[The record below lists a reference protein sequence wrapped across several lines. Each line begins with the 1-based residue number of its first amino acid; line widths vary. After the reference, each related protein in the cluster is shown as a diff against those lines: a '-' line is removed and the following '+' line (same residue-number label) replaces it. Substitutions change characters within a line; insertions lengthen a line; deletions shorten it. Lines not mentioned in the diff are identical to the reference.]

1 MDQGK
6 EHTIL
11 YVDDDKFSLRV
22 FLELF
27 KRKYN
32 IITTTSAEEALR
44 LFDEQPFDLII
55 SDQQMPKMT
64 GLQLLAIVKEKS
76 PLIPT
81 ILLTGF
87 SDYDVLK
94 KALNEIGIHKCINK
108 PFDPNSLSIIIE
120 LAIQGYELN
129 KEKELIKNDLTA
141 SEGKF
146 RGIFN
151 SMSDVFCRADFEGKI
166 EIISPSVEEIF
177 GYKAEELVGEDIRIL
192 YSNPDKRTAL
202 IKKLKD
208 ESFLTELDTIIIT
221 KDGKKKTIS
230 FISKLYYDDQNNP
243 VGIES
248 ISRDVSEKKK
258 LERLL
263 KDQNNLLE
271 ETQKMARVGSLN
283 YETNSNDLKWSDTL
297 KNIYGIKNFDVIE
310 NSFENYLNFFHHSD
324 KLRAKKKISEAI
336 KLNQKF
342 SFEARIVR
350 VDGTEKVLFLSG
362 KVIINDENQQQ
373 NLTVACLDI
382 TESKI
387 KQNELIKSEAK
398 FRLLAEE
405 LPIQVL
411 KVNKQLDIIYANK
424 LALINL
430 SRSENEKLTVH
441 SIFDEEVVPSVV
453 EAIEN
458 FIDNGTSPNLEFK
471 NKSKWYA
478 LDISSVNESIGFE
491 NVLLVLRDITQKK
504 ISEQVLRSMNEEL
517 ETKVT
522 ERTKDL
528 EKAKNKIEIA
538 YQKEKELSK
547 LKSQFVSTASHQ
559 FRTPLTVILSNIGL
573 LEMQMEKLGP
583 DFKIK
588 FDRVYQRIQAE
599 VKRMTDLMDD
609 VLILGQKESGTLK
622 PNLQSVDAFILIQSI
637 VQKHNQIQTDGRE
650 IDVTSEGFKSM
661 NELDSK
667 LFENAFSN
675 LISNAFKYS
684 LTKAAPLVHLNY
696 DEKMLTITVQD
707 FGIGIPK
714 NDISHIFEPFYRADN
729 VKDISGTGLGTS
741 IVRAYLKL
749 MGGKVK
755 VKSVIG
761 EGSIFT
767 ITIKKRK
774 R

>member
-1 MDQGK
+1 MDQVK
-6 EHTIL
+6 KHTIL
-11 YVDDDKFSLRV
+11 YVDDDEISLRI
-22 FLELF
+22 FLKLF
-27 KRKYN
+27 RREYN
-32 IITTTSAEEALR
+32 IVTTTSAEEALR
-44 LFDEQPFDLII
+44 LFDEQSFDLII

-64 GLQLLAIVKEKS
+64 GLQLLAIIKEIN
-76 PLIPT
+76 PLLPT

-108 PFDPNSLSIIIE
+108 PFDPSNLSIIID

-129 KEKELIKNDLTA
+129 KEKEIIKNDLTA

-151 SMSDVFCRADFEGKI
+151 SMSDVFSRADFEGKI
-166 EIISPSVEEIF
+166 EIISPSVEAIF
-177 GYKAEELVGEDIRIL
+177 GYKAEELIGKDIRIL
-192 YSNPDKRTAL
+192 YCNPDKRTAL
-202 IKKLKD
+202 IKKLKK
-208 ESFLTELDTIIIT
+208 EKFLTELDTIIIT
-221 KDGKKKTIS
+221 KDGRKKNIS

-243 VGIES
+243 IGIES

-271 ETQKMARVGSLN
+271 ETQKMAKVGSLN
-283 YETNSNDLKWSDTL
+283 YETNSNKLKWSDTL
-297 KNIYGIKNFDVIE
+297 ANIYGIDNIDVIE
-310 NSFENYLNFFHHSD
+310 NSFENYLKFFHHSD
-324 KLRAKKKISEAI
+324 KRRAKKIISEAI
-336 KLNQKF
+336 KLNQNF
-342 SFEARIVR
+342 SFEARIIR

-362 KVIINDENQQQ
+362 KVITNDENQRQ

-387 KQNELIKSEAK
+387 KENELIKSEAK

-411 KVNKQLDIIYANK
+411 KVNKHLDIIYANK
-424 LALINL
+424 LASINF
-430 SRSENEKLTVH
+430 SRSENKKLTVH
-441 SIFDEEVVPSVV
+441 SIFEKEVVSSVV

-458 FIDNGTSPNLEFK
+458 FITNGKSPNLEFK

-478 LDISSVNESIGFE
+478 LDISTVNESIGLE
-491 NVLLVLRDITQKK
+491 NILLVIRDITQKK

-517 ETKVT
+517 ETKVI

-538 YQKEKELSK
+538 YQNEKELSK

-573 LEMQMEKLGP
+573 LEMQIEKVGP
-583 DFKIK
+583 DFKLK

-599 VKRMTDLMDD
+599 VKRMTDLMDN
-609 VLILGQKESGTLK
+609 VLILGKKESGTLK
-622 PNLQSVDAFILIQSI
+622 PNLQSVDTLVLIQAI
-637 VQKHNQIQTDGRE
+637 IQKHNQIQTDGRA
-650 IDVTSEGFKSM
+650 IDVTSDGHKSM
-661 NELDSK
+661 VELDSK

-684 LTKAAPLVHLNY
+684 LTKPAPLVHLNY
-696 DEKMLTITVQD
+696 TTDRLTITVQD
-707 FGIGIPK
+707 FGIGIPAG
-714 NDISHIFEPFYRADN
+714 DISHIFEPFYRADN
-729 VKDISGTGLGTS
+729 VKDINGTGLGTS
-741 IVRAYLKL
+741 IVKAYLKL

-755 VKSVIG
+755 VKSIIG
-761 EGSIFT
+761 EGSTFT
-767 ITIKKRK
+767 ITIKKQK